1 MVGGHRGHLSETR
14 ENTISNF
21 TGLLNSGIEYIKI
34 DIQLTRDDEAV
45 IFHDRELSKKTPLNG
60 YVRNYSL
67 LYICTGFLRSGLSLL
82 LYGRQRYTL
91 QPDRY
96 SLCRGTIARN
106 RLADVT
112 LLKFYCEN
120 AVLYSIQGDIT
131 LLLNHPL

>member
-1 MVGGHRGHLSETR
+1 MGVIILCYTSAPV
-14 ENTISNF
+14 F
-21 TGLLNSGIEYIKI
+21 YGLDYRFYYIWKA
-34 DIQLTRDDEAV
+34 AV
-45 IFHDRELSKKTPLNG
+45 
-60 YVRNYSL
+60 
-67 LYICTGFLRSGLSLL
+67 
-82 LYGRQRYTL
+82 TL